1 MTPKFCD
8 YCAYEVEKR
17 GILEPEWV
25 HLHGSVFCM
34 TTVATVKGIHYIK
47 KIDTICGKKQ

>member
-1 MTPKFCD
+1 MKPKLCD
-8 YCAYEVEKR
+8 HCDYEVEKR
-17 GILEPEWV
+17 GEIEPHWV

-47 KIDTICGKKQ
+47 KGKNEER